1 MKITVTDLKN
11 QPLQERNCR
20 KIQVLFD
27 GEPAGSQIQL
37 MTVEYPAHVV
47 STANH
52 SHGSSQ
58 TILVL
63 DGVLT
68 IEEDG
73 AVHRV
78 EAGGV
83 INIPPGIPHRHSNY
97 EDRTLRQL
105 VIWNPPSEEVRG
117 LR

>member
-1 MKITVTDLKN
+1 MKITVTDLKT
-11 QPLQERNCR
+11 QPFQERNGR
-20 KIQVLFD
+20 KIRVLFD
-27 GEPAGSQIQL
+27 GEAAGSEIQL

-52 SHGSSQ
+52 SHASSQ

-63 DGVLT
+63 EGVLT

-78 EAGGV
+78 EAGNV
-83 INIPPGIPHRHSNY
+83 INIPPGIAHRHSNH
-97 EDRTLRQL
+97 EDGPLRQL
-105 VIWNPPSEEVRG
+105 VIWNPPSDEVRG

>member
-1 MKITVTDLKN
+1 MKITVTDLKT
-11 QPLQERNCR
+11 QPLKERNGR

-27 GEPAGSQIQL
+27 GEAAGSEIQL

-63 DGVLT
+63 EGVLT

-73 AVHRV
+73 AMHRV
-78 EAGGV
+78 EAGNV

-97 EDRTLRQL
+97 EDGPLRQL
-105 VIWNPPSEEVRG
+105 VIWNPPSDEVRG

>member
-1 MKITVTDLKN
+1 
-11 QPLQERNCR
+11 
-20 KIQVLFD
+20 
-27 GEPAGSQIQL
+27 

-47 STANH
+47 STSNH

-63 DGVLT
+63 EGVLT

-78 EAGGV
+78 EAGNV
-83 INIPPGIPHRHSNY
+83 INIPPGIAHRHSNY
-97 EDRTLRQL
+97 EDRPLRQL
-105 VIWNPPSEEVRG
+105 VIWNPPSDEVRG

>member
-1 MKITVTDLKN
+1 MKITVTDIKN
-11 QPLQERNCR
+11 QPSQERNGR
-20 KIQVLFD
+20 KIRLLFD
-27 GEPAGSQIQL
+27 GEPAGSAIQL
-37 MTVEYPAHVV
+37 MTVEYPAHVI

-63 DGVLT
+63 EGVLT

-73 AVHRV
+73 AIHRV

-97 EDRTLRQL
+97 EDRPLRQL

>member
-1 MKITVTDLKN
+1 MKITVTDLKD
-11 QPLQERNCR
+11 QPLQERSGR
-20 KIQVLFD
+20 KIQLLFD
-27 GEPAGSQIQL
+27 GEPAGSEIQL

-63 DGVLT
+63 EGVLT
-68 IEEDG
+68 IEEDA

-97 EDRTLRQL
+97 EDRPLRQL
-105 VIWNPPSEEVRG
+105 VIWNPPSDEVRG